1 MDNGADAFYRAA
13 AIATTVVVGTVAL
26 ATGAIPVSVTTA
38 IATCA
43 VGLAGAVVVG
53 SLRG

>member
-13 AIATTVVVGTVAL
+13 ITTVVVGTVAL
-26 ATGAIPVSVTTA
+26 IAGAPFTATTA

-43 VGLAGAVVVG
+43 VGLVVG
-53 SLRG
+53 CLRG